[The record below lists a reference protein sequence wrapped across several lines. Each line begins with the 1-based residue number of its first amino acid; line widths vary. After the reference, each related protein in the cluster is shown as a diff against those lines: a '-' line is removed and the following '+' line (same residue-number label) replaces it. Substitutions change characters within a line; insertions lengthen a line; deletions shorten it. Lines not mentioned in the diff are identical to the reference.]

1 MVEGRRLKLVD
12 DQLADFTDALLDDRK
27 EELLFRLR
35 ERGKLAGIDESNVRA
50 EIDRL
55 FQLAFAGNITS
66 AHECARFVEF
76 FFALSADARASA
88 TCKATVIGVLAN
100 AFAPAS
106 VRVDFLI
113 RHVLPKTD
121 WPD

>member
-1 MVEGRRLKLVD
+1 MKIVD
-12 DQLADFTDALLDDRK
+12 EQLDDFTEALLDDRK

-35 ERGKLAGIDESNVRA
+35 ERGKLAGIDETGVRA

-66 AHECARFVEF
+66 AHECARFVELF
-76 FFALSADARASA
+76 FDLSPEARASA
-88 TCKATVIGVLAN
+88 TCRATIIGVLAN
-100 AFAPAS
+100 VFTPAS
-106 VRVDFLI
+106 VRVDFLF